1 MNIIQYNMYSSAG
14 MQEGCNTTEWSIL
27 VEIREDFPGKVMFGS
42 VSKHFQTD
50 KEEWASQR
58 EGRVFT
64 KAKRHLTIEDMEE
77 TTIGGAELWGTQ
89 TASYVMAMAQEN
101 VTNAFLWGHRH
112 VPSCLQTFPIF
123 LQAKIETNSSSE
135 NQKSMQRASDPK
147 GILSSVVIDLPD

>member
-1 MNIIQYNMYSSAG
+1 
-14 MQEGCNTTEWSIL
+14 
-27 VEIREDFPGKVMFGS
+27 MFGS

-50 KEEWASQR
+50 REEWASQR

-101 VTNAFLWGHRH
+101 VTNAFLWGTDMYQVACKH
-112 VPSCLQTFPIF
+112 F
-123 LQAKIETNSSSE
+123 LYSYKL
-135 NQKSMQRASDPK
+135 R
-147 GILSSVVIDLPD
+147 